1 MNNRVLKRPM
11 FRMGGSS
18 NEGITSGLDRVGY
31 KDGSEDV
38 TSAAL
43 KVMMQ
48 GQFPDASDAQLN
60 TMITNSQALK
70 GNTMAQERMLGMDYN
85 IDATKAMMVNLPEY
99 MKKQEPKEMPDN
111 DFSRFMINFG
121 LNLGTAT
128 PRGNLL
134 TTALAAAQGPTKEY
148 FERQDAR
155 DLMERKDEA
164 NERERQ

>member
-31 KDGSEDV
+31 AEGPTKEGIKEDV

-60 TMITNSQALK
+60 TMITNSQA
-70 GNTMAQERMLGMDYN
+70 
-85 IDATKAMMVNLPEY
+85 
-99 MKKQEPKEMPDN
+99 
-111 DFSRFMINFG
+111 
-121 LNLGTAT
+121 
-128 PRGNLL
+128 
-134 TTALAAAQGPTKEY
+134 
-148 FERQDAR
+148 
-155 DLMERKDEA
+155 
-164 NERERQ
+164 